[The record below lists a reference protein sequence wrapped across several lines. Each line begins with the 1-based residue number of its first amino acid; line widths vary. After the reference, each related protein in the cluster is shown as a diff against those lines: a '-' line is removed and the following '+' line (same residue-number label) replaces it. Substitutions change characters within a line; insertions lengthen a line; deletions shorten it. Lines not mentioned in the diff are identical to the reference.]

1 MTEPTTAKPAATRG
15 RRPPQGDPVVDRA
28 LALLDAFDPSHRRLT
43 LSELARRSGLPLSTA
58 SRLAA
63 RLEEWGA
70 LHRGPNGAYSIG
82 LRLWEVA
89 SLAEPELELREL
101 AGPILDDLGLAT
113 RHHAQL
119 AVLEGHEAVVLDRRI
134 GRTTLPVNYRVGG
147 RLPVVP
153 TAVGLTLLAFA
164 PPHITEEVL
173 AGAFG
178 WPLHECPRPTGHD
191 VRAHLARIR
200 QSGVAVVAR
209 PTSPITSIAVPVHDG
224 DGEVVAALALVFLA
238 GAADPSHLGPVLAR
252 GVARDHAGGRDAA
265 GPAAAAAVAVLSDVR
280 LVPVLTP
287 SAIE

>member
-1 MTEPTTAKPAATRG
+1 MTEQSEPKPAPARG
-15 RRPPQGDPVVDRA
+15 RRPAQGDPVVDRA

-70 LHRGPNGAYSIG
+70 LHRGPTGAYSIG

-101 AGPILDDLGLAT
+101 AAPILDNLGLAT
-113 RHHAQL
+113 RHHVQL
-119 AVLEGHEAVVLDRRI
+119 AVLEGNDAVVLDRRV
-134 GRTTLPVNYRVGG
+134 GRTALPLNYRVGG

-164 PPHITEEVL
+164 PPDVADAVL
-173 AGAFG
+173 ASAFG
-178 WPLHECPRPTGHD
+178 WPLHECPRPSAHD
-191 VRAHLARIR
+191 VRSHLARIR
-200 QSGVAVVAR
+200 QSGMAVVAR
-209 PTSPITSIAVPVHDG
+209 PTSPVTSVAVPVHDG

-238 GAADPSHLGPVLAR
+238 GAAEPNHLEPVL
-252 GVARDHAGGRDAA
+252 HAASLGITRSVG
-265 GPAAAAAVAVLSDVR
+265 
-280 LVPVLTP
+280 TP
-287 SAIE
+287 KTRPTLPPWRY